1 MKKSLLFLSL
11 FALTSITL
19 FAQTPYAYYPYYNA
33 GVQTPF
39 AVPTDKVDADLTNT
53 LAGNRASFV
62 MLGSHFDQ
70 TILDGMPSYAA
81 DEGVTI
87 IPDPTEA
94 PSTWTPAPT
103 DDRKVIE
110 TEPNLNSAAW
120 DYTKDVFSKRGQT
133 LFYTV
138 NFSAAGDYKIYL
150 RHNEN
155 TGATYTVD
163 VFSKAD
169 MDVAIKTFDVKTAG
183 MTTTADAFSTDNSAQ
198 YVAPGGGT
206 SLWVKTVDAVTI
218 TSPGDY
224 VIKIKTEKAY
234 RRNFGGFTIFP
245 VPVSAA
251 AEITIVKP
259 VAPGAA
265 VAVNTAAT
273 LKALAT
279 PAGANTVTKVE
290 FFEGVNLLGE
300 GTLVDGFYEFDWMP
314 TVTGSY
320 VISAKLTESDAAE
333 TTSTTISNIE
343 VVSSLAYV
351 ARAAWTDVIQAE
363 DYDLGG
369 SDYGA
374 FYDKTGTAS
383 GAVSGYRTDG
393 TDAGV
398 SGEYV
403 QLGNGGTGWT
413 VGYTGA
419 GETLNYTIT
428 DVPAGTIKFS
438 VNYATPN
445 SGAQLKFSLN
455 GEVLATMDVPST
467 GDWGVYD
474 NAALGAI
481 AVTGDADSDD
491 DVLTLEFVGSGSN
504 LDYFSIEEDLSTQT
518 PQVNASTL
526 SVYPNPSKGAFT
538 INTASGET
546 STYRIINL
554 SGQEVQAGR
563 FVGQTKVSLTSG
575 KGIYLLETRTLNN
588 VSTKKIVVN

>member
-11 FALTSITL
+11 FALVGITL
-19 FAQTPYAYYPYYNA
+19 FAQTPYAYYPYYNE

-53 LAGNRASFV
+53 LAGNRATFV

-70 TILDGMPSYAA
+70 TNLGGAPSYQA
-81 DEGVTI
+81 DEDFTI
-87 IPDPTEA
+87 IAQEA
-94 PSTWTPAPT
+94 GTAWTPALT
-103 DDRKVIE
+103 DDRKVSE
-110 TEPNLNSAAW
+110 TTENINSAEW
-120 DYTKDVFSKRGQT
+120 NTTDDVFNRRGQT

-150 RHNEN
+150 RQRNAA
-155 TGATYTVD
+155 GATYTVD

-169 MDVAIKTFDVKTAG
+169 MDVAIKTFTLNTAG
-183 MTTTADAFSTDNSAQ
+183 ITQTADAFSSDKTTQ
-198 YVAPGGGT
+198 YVTSGGGV
-206 SLWVKTVDAVTI
+206 SNWVKTVDAVTI
-218 TSPGDY
+218 ASPGDY
-224 VIKIKTEKAY
+224 VIKIDASVGYKH
-234 RRNFGGFTIFP
+234 NFGGFTIFP
-245 VPVSAA
+245 VPVATA
-251 AEITIVKP
+251 AEITITKP

-265 VAVNTAAT
+265 VAVNTTAT

-279 PAGANTVTKVE
+279 PAGANTISKVE
-290 FFEGVNLLGE
+290 FFEGENLLGE
-300 GTLVDGFYEFDWMP
+300 GTLVGGFYEFAWAP
-314 TVTGSY
+314 TATGSY
-320 VISAKLTESDAAE
+320 VISAKMTESDATE
-333 TTSTTISNIE
+333 TTSTTISNLE

-351 ARAAWTDVIQAE
+351 ARAAWTDVVQAE
-363 DYDLGG
+363 DYDFGG
-369 SDYGA
+369 SEYGA

-403 QLGNGGTGWT
+403 QLGNGGTGWS
-413 VGYTGA
+413 VGYTAA
-419 GETLNYTIT
+419 GETLNYTIP

-467 GDWGVYD
+467 TDWTAFLD
-474 NAALGAI
+474 ETLGGI
-481 AVTGDADSDD
+481 TVTGDADSDD

-504 LDYFSIEEDLSTQT
+504 LDYFNLAVDATTNT
-518 PQVNASTL
+518 PQVKGTTL

-538 INTASGET
+538 ISTGSGET

-554 SGQEVQAGR
+554 SGQEVQSGR
-563 FVGQTKVSLTSG
+563 FVGKTNIEITSG
-575 KGIYLLETRTLNN
+575 KGIYLLETKTLDN